1 MSGATAGREQEFRA
15 TLRAHLPL
23 TLQTLSAGR
32 MELIR
37 LHRGGEIDEAT
48 LQALE
53 WELDLTALTTRSN
66 LK

>member
-1 MSGATAGREQEFRA
+1 
-15 TLRAHLPL
+15 
-23 TLQTLSAGR
+23 

-53 WELDLTALTTRSN
+53 WALDLTALTTRSN